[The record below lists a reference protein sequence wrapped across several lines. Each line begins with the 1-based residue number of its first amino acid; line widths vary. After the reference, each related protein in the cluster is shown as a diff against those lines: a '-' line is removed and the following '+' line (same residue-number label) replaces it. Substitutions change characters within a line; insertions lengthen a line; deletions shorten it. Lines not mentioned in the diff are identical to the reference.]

1 LIGKKVIVD
10 FMDAVVQVA
19 ISMVQAGCSTA
30 VLQSTA
36 LNNSL
41 ILRD

>member
-1 LIGKKVIVD
+1 LIGKKVIVE

-19 ISMVQAGCSTA
+19 FSMVQAGCPTA
-30 VLQSTA
+30 VLQSAA